1 MYGPVTPFGEGIL
14 NGNQVITHDNEKT
27 PVYGMLNRSGYI
39 QALVANI
46 NAQAGLTKGLSLSGD
61 GLSN

>member
-1 MYGPVTPFGEGIL
+1 MI
-14 NGNQVITHDNEKT
+14 NEKT

-46 NAQAGLTKGLSLSGD
+46 NAQAGLVLDLKFLDERTFS
-61 GLSN
+61 